1 MMRLWKD
8 KNGSTYLWALFILL
22 AMVMLA
28 VVVYNSVAVYVK
40 YQTAET
46 ELQRAATVTVDASMQ
61 NAAVRDLMLEIPSD
75 IAETLFFNNL
85 RNLGYENNGSE
96 WVRRIDGK
104 TDYALTDL
112 KTETDGSTLMVTA
125 VLSLPLMWDISG
137 MSIIRVPIQ
146 VLSSV
151 LYIQP

>member
-1 MMRLWKD
+1 MTRLWKD
-8 KNGSTYLWALFILL
+8 KNGSTCLWALFILL

-28 VVVYNSVAVYVK
+28 AVVYNGVAVYVK

-46 ELQRAATVTVDASMQ
+46 ELQRATTVTVDASMQ
-61 NAAVRDLMLEIPSD
+61 NAAVRDLMLDVPSD

-85 RNLGYENNGSE
+85 LELGYDNNGSE
-96 WVRRIDGK
+96 WVRRRDGK

-137 MSIIRVPIQ
+137 ISTIRVPIQ